1 MTGNMPAGKR
11 DRRITIQRAT
21 ITQDPGSGEN
31 VETWATL
38 ATVWA
43 EVVQVSDGERV
54 RAAEVAASITTRF
67 RILYSA
73 TVADVNPKD
82 RISYGGRTFDVWGVK
97 EIGFREGME
106 ITAAARADG

>member
-31 VETWATL
+31 VETWGTL

-43 EVVQVSDGERV
+43 EKADVSDRERLAAGEV
-54 RAAEVAASITTRF
+54 QAELTTRF
-67 RILYSA
+67 RILYSD
-73 TVADVNPKD
+73 TVADVGPTD
-82 RISYGGRTFDVWGVK
+82 RVMYAGRTYNIEAVR
-97 EIGFREGME
+97 EIGFREGLE
-106 ITAAARADG
+106 ISASARAE